1 MTNSTA
7 AATRATVLVSDV
19 VEYLKDFGFPAHL
32 KDAVLDAHADAGELD
47 QCLDLTADV
56 VGEYQEDVDASLEW
70 DSYQDDQEQSAGWAM
85 QDKIDMYRNEY

>member
-1 MTNSTA
+1 MTTA
-7 AATRATVLVSDV
+7 TATRAAVLVSDV

-47 QCLDLTADV
+47 QCITLTADV
-56 VGEYQEDVDASLEW
+56 VREYQEDVDASMEW
-70 DSYQDDQEQSAGWAM
+70 DSFQDDQEQSAGWAM